1 MKIQAIIPARYASTR
16 FPGKPLA
23 LLGGKE
29 IIQHVYERAAEVFE
43 EVWVATDDERI
54 AAVVERFGGRCVMTS
69 AAHKSGTDRCREAMH
84 KTGLHPDVVVNIQGD
99 EPFVRQE
106 QLREL
111 CRCFEDESTQIATL
125 VKPFTPEM
133 GLEALKNPNSPK
145 VVVGLQQQALYFSR
159 SVIPYLRNV
168 PEEQWL
174 SRHTFYKHI
183 GLYAYRAEMLDQ
195 ITDLRQSPLEF
206 AESLEQLRWLEA
218 GLKIRVGF
226 TNHETIGIDTPED
239 LRKAEEFLR
248 SNC

>member
-23 LLGGKE
+23 QLGGKE

-54 AAVVERFGGRCVMTS
+54 AAVVERFGGKCVMTS
-69 AAHKSGTDRCREAMH
+69 AAHKSGTVRCRQAMH
-84 KTGLHPDVVVNIQGD
+84 KTGLHPDIVVNIQGD

-195 ITDLRQSPLEF
+195 ITDLRQSPLEL

-226 TNHETIGIDTPED
+226 TNRETIGIDTPED

>member
-54 AAVVERFGGRCVMTS
+54 AAVVERFGGKFVMTS
-69 AAHKSGTDRCREAMH
+69 AAHKSGTDRCTEAMH

-99 EPFVRQE
+99 EPFVRLE
-106 QLREL
+106 QLQEL

-195 ITDLRQSPLEF
+195 ITDLRQSPLEL